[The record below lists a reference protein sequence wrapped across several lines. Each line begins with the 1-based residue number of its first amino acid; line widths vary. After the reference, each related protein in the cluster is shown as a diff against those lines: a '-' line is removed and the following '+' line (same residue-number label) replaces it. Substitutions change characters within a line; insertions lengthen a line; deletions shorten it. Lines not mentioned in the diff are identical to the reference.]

1 MNNGLLIKMRKTIEL
16 ALLEDMDH
24 GDPSSWG
31 IFDQTQRAT
40 VDLTAKD
47 DGILCGIQ
55 VFAET
60 FYLLDPETEIQLFF
74 HDGDAIQRGDLIGK
88 ITGTVPTLL
97 SAERVALNFLGRM
110 SGIATATGKMAR
122 LLEGTKTKIT
132 DTRKTAPGLRLFDK
146 YAVTV
151 GGGVNHRYNLS
162 SGVMLKDNHIAAA
175 GSIKKAV
182 EKVREKVSFM
192 AKIEVEAE
200 NLDMVRDALESG
212 CDVIMLDNMDIST
225 MKEAVDLIG
234 GKTLVEISGNMTE
247 ENLSTYAN
255 LGADVI
261 SSGTI
266 THSVKVLDLSMKNMR
281 IVEGK

>member
-24 GDPSSWG
+24 GDHSSWG
-31 IFDQTQRAT
+31 IFDETQKAT
-40 VDLTAKD
+40 VDLTAKE

-60 FYLLDPETEIQLFF
+60 FYLLDPETEVQLFS
-74 HDGDAIQRGDLIGK
+74 HDGDAIQKGDLIGK
-88 ITGTVPTLL
+88 VTGTVPTLL

-110 SGIATATGKMAR
+110 SGIATATGKMAKR
-122 LLEGTKTKIT
+122 LDGTKTRIT
-132 DTRKTAPGLRLFDK
+132 DTRKTAPGLRIFDK

-192 AKIEVEAE
+192 TKIEVEAE
-200 NLDMVRDALESG
+200 NLDMVKEALETG
-212 CDVIMLDNMDIST
+212 CDVIMLDNMDVPT

-234 GKTLVEISGNMTE
+234 DRALVEISGNVTE

-261 SSGTI
+261 SSGAI

-281 IVEGK
+281 ILEGR